1 MRSNMTESEYR
12 QEQIFVR
19 DFLSEIHSEC
29 IIKIEY
35 KVSGLKL
42 DGKPYR
48 KCKLDIAIPKSKIA
62 IRLNGG
68 YHFASDRQRTKDEF
82 QKEALKQ
89 ADWVVVDFDHHK
101 MPNLFKKKKNI
112 ETIKLAEKEIIKT
125 WQSAL
130 FVSNG

>member
-12 QEQIFVR
+12 QEQMFVR
-19 DFLSEIHSEC
+19 DFLNTIHPEWV
-29 IIKIEY
+29 IKLEY
-35 KVSGLKL
+35 RVRELKI

-48 KCKLDIAIPKSKIA
+48 QCVLDIAIRKHKIA

-82 QKEALKQ
+82 QKEALEQ
-89 ADWVVVDFDHHK
+89 AGWKVIDFDHYK

-112 ETIKLAEKEIIKT
+112 ETIKLAKEEILKY
-125 WQSAL
+125 L
-130 FVSNG
+130 G